1 MRPVMVVV
9 ADVLGQEPFQMPLI
23 QNDHMIQQVSTATSH
38 PALRNT
44 ILPRATESGAHGPA
58 SHLCRGR
65 HHVIAKLRVTVEQQK
80 SMGRSIGPSF
90 PHLLHDPECVRILCD
105 VEAKYLAPI
114 MPDDE
119 EAVKNTKGKRWH
131 GEEVHGCDRVAVI
144 PQERQPALAWICSS
158 PNSSKPS
165 RDGRFRDAKP

>member
-1 MRPVMVVV
+1 MSRFKCLSFRTITWSSKSRRQLPTQRS
-9 ADVLGQEPFQMPLI
+9 ATPFCQG
-23 QNDHMIQQVSTATSH
+23 
-38 PALRNT
+38 LRKAV
-44 ILPRATESGAHGPA
+44 RPA
-58 SHLCRGR
+58 SHLSRGR

-90 PHLLHDPECVRILCD
+90 PHLLHDPECVRISRE

-119 EAVKNTKGKRWH
+119 EAVKNAKRKRWH

-144 PQERQPALAWICSS
+144 PQERQPTLAWISSS

-165 RDGRFRDAKP
+165 RDGRFRD